1 MVKYRV
7 YGYQISKLPKLS
19 SLRGTKAPKNKTND
33 PYIVSLDIGTEYVKA
48 LVGEVKGDHVEIIGA
63 ARQRQRLT
71 DMASGAV
78 TDIAGV
84 VDNCDAALRAAE
96 KQAGVVA
103 RNTVIGIAGE
113 LVKGMTTS
121 VSYRRSRPEVQID
134 MVELRDIIERVQ
146 KTAFDKARSQ
156 LQWETGTDDVQVKL
170 VNAAVVDVTI
180 DGYRITN
187 PIGFQGRDVTIA
199 VFTAFAP
206 MVHLGALQSVARDLD
221 LNLINIA
228 AEPFAVAKS
237 VGADD
242 STEFSAIFID
252 IGGGTSDIAVVNN
265 GGVVGTRMFAIGGR
279 SFTKRIATSLGMSF
293 DKAEELKLQH
303 SDGKLDAAQEKEVSE
318 ALAKDV
324 DVWLSGVE
332 LSLSEFDELDHLPN
346 RIMLCG
352 GGSALPEIKEALQTA
367 WHKQLPFARKPKID
381 FVAPADVNRVV
392 DHTGKLTSPQDITS
406 MGLANLALDIVG
418 SEAKGEQ
425 LLERLSRTLS
435 I

>member
-1 MVKYRV
+1 MAL
-7 YGYQISKLPKLS
+7 KLPKFNKLK
-19 SLRGTKAPKNKTND
+19 LRGVLSKGKARKNRSDD
-33 PYIVSLDIGTEYVKA
+33 PYIVSLDIGTEYVKV
-48 LVGEVKGDHVEIIGA
+48 LIGEVKGDQVEIIGA

-84 VDNCDAALRAAE
+84 VENCDAALRIAE
-96 KQAGVVA
+96 RASGVVA

-121 VSYRRSRPEVQID
+121 VSYRRSKPEVQID

-146 KTAFDKARSQ
+146 RAAFEKARSQ
-156 LQWETGTDDVQVKL
+156 LEWETGAKDVQVKL
-170 VNAAVVDVTI
+170 VNAAVVDVMI

-187 PIGFQGRDVTIA
+187 PIGFQGKDVTIS

-206 MVHLGALQSVARDLD
+206 MVHLGALQTVARDLD

-279 SFTKRIATSLGMSF
+279 SFTKRIASTLGIGF
-293 DKAEELKLQH
+293 EKAEELKLAH
-303 SDGKLDAAQEKEVSE
+303 SAGELEKAQEKDISE

-324 DVWLSGVE
+324 DVWISGVE
-332 LSLSEFDELDHLPN
+332 LALSEFDELDHLPN
-346 RIMLCG
+346 RILLCG
-352 GGSALPEIKEALQTA
+352 GGSALPEIKEALSSD
-367 WHKQLPFARKPKID
+367 WYKELPFARKPKID
-381 FVAPADVNRVV
+381 FVAPSDVNRVI
-392 DHTGKLTSPQDITS
+392 DHTGKLKSPQDITS

-418 SEAKGEQ
+418 AEPKGEQ
-425 LLERLSRTLS
+425 LLQRLSRTLS